1 MRGMMANLAMQNGEY
16 TQILARSGVEPAD
29 LSGGAGKPRR
39 DIPISRGVA
48 HVIARETK
56 ANPQKG
62 AALMRKVKD
71 SKNPTAFARSVAAVK
86 GELKAIE
93 NAPPPSRQDM
103 EYVQAVRM
111 SGVNPASA
119 ERQQARP
126 VNRHVRKG
134 HRYPY
139 T

>member
-1 MRGMMANLAMQNGEY
+1 MQNGEY

-62 AALMRKVKD
+62 AALMRKVKG
-71 SKNPTAFARSVAAVK
+71 SKNPAAFARSVAAVK

-103 EYVQAVRM
+103 EYAQAVRM
-111 SGVNPASA
+111 SGVGPDQVKG
-119 ERQQARP
+119 QQARP

>member
-1 MRGMMANLAMQNGEY
+1 MRGMMADLAMQNAEY
-16 TQILARSGVEPAD
+16 AQILARSGVEPAD

-39 DIPISRGVA
+39 NIPINRGVA

-62 AALMRKVKD
+62 AAPMRNVKD
-71 SKNPTAFARSVAAVK
+71 SKNPAAFARSVAAVK

-93 NAPPPSRQDM
+93 NAPLPSRQDM
-103 EYVQAVRM
+103 EYAQAVTM

-119 ERQQARP
+119 ERQQTQTAGYRL
-126 VNRHVRKG
+126 
-134 HRYPY
+134 RY
-139 T
+139 